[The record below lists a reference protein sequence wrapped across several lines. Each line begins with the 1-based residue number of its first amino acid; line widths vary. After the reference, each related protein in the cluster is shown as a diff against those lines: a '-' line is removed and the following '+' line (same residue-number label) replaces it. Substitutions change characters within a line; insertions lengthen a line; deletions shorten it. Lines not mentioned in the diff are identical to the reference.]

1 MAHFDASRL
10 EKFQG
15 GLIGA
20 SLRLQEVET
29 VGAIDQAWFDSP
41 LEEASGEWLAP
52 IMHGDFQG
60 KLVGRVVSRNKA
72 DVLNRLLRPRCILG
86 ETGKTKSKR
95 ACKIK
100 ATVYDLLH
108 LVSS

>member
-1 MAHFDASRL
+1 MAYFDASRL

-15 GLIGA
+15 DLIGA
-20 SLRLQEVET
+20 SLRLQEEET
-29 VGAIDQAWFDSP
+29 VGATDQAWFDGP
-41 LEEASGEWLAP
+41 LEEAPGEWIAP
-52 IMHGDFQG
+52 IIHGDSQG
-60 KLVGRVVSRNKA
+60 NLLTRVVSRNKA

-86 ETGKTKSKR
+86 KTGKTKSKR